1 MVHHLDI
8 AKGLVLLSE
17 AMSHAMQAT
26 QDGQLIVKSSDKTW
40 STGGGSGKPLQ
51 YSCLKN
57 FMNSMKRQKIWH
69 QKTSPCRSEGVW
81 YAVGEEQRKSSR
93 KNEEAKKM
101 LSSGYVQGWK

>member
-8 AKGLVLLSE
+8 AKGLVQVSE
-17 AMSHAMQAT
+17 AMRHAMQGHPRQTAHSQEFWQNLVHWRREWQT
-26 QDGQLIVKSSDKTW
+26 TPVFSPQELHERYEKT
-40 STGGGSGKPLQ
+40 
-51 YSCLKN
+51 KN
-57 FMNSMKRQKIWH
+57 M
-69 QKTSPCRSEGVW
+69 TPEDEPPRSEGVW